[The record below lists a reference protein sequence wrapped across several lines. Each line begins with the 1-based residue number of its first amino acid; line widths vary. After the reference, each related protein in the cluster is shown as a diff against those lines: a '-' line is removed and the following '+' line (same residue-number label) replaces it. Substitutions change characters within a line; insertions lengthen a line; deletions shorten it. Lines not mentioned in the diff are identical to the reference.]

1 MKAHT
6 DPQIAYGFQYS
17 ILYYFVT
24 ILCRQQAAIM
34 ENHNNERNVHN
45 IGQVEATHTKYERLK
60 FGDIHTALEVTKL
73 PL

>member
-1 MKAHT
+1 
-6 DPQIAYGFQYS
+6 
-17 ILYYFVT
+17 
-24 ILCRQQAAIM
+24 M